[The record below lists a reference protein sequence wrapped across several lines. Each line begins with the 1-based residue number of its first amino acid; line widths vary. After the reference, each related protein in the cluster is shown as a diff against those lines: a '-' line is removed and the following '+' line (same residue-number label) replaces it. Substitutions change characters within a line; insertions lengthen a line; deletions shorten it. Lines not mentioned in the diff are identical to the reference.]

1 MLIYYIYS
9 YIKKDGTPYYI
20 GKGKLDRAWKKH
32 RNVTTPTN
40 KCSIIMNNQLD
51 ITTISD
57 LELMKL
63 VYEQNQLLQ
72 NTQQNLQLLNQEWEK
87 RIKTQTT

>member
-1 MLIYYIYS
+1 
-9 YIKKDGTPYYI
+9 
-20 GKGKLDRAWKKH
+20 
-32 RNVTTPTN
+32 
-40 KCSIIMNNQLD
+40 MNLD

-72 NTQQNLQLLNQEWEK
+72 TTQHNLQVLNQEWEK
-87 RIKTQTT
+87 RVKNDTTSDT

>member
-1 MLIYYIYS
+1 
-9 YIKKDGTPYYI
+9 
-20 GKGKLDRAWKKH
+20 
-32 RNVTTPTN
+32 
-40 KCSIIMNNQLD
+40 MNNQLD

-72 NTQQNLQLLNQEWEK
+72 TTQQNLQVLNQEWEK
-87 RIKTQTT
+87 RVKNDKTSDS

>member
-1 MLIYYIYS
+1 
-9 YIKKDGTPYYI
+9 
-20 GKGKLDRAWKKH
+20 
-32 RNVTTPTN
+32 
-40 KCSIIMNNQLD
+40 MNNQID
-51 ITTISD
+51 ITTITD

-87 RIKTQTT
+87 RIKTEVKE